1 MQHFDRRASRCKQYK
16 CHLEGSCT
24 PYIRPGTAIKMRI
37 LYAISTVV
45 SLLPRRHLLADVLA
59 QVNLAFFVLLI
70 ISLTDKYF
78 RGDAQT

>member
-1 MQHFDRRASRCKQYK
+1 
-16 CHLEGSCT
+16 LEGSFS

-45 SLLPRRHLLADVLA
+45 SSLPRRRLLADVGA

-70 ISLTDKYF
+70 ISLGDKNL